1 MAVESKPVFELAGV
15 GMSARFLILLFSA
28 ACAAAAAAAQ
38 DDDIR
43 TLTEEARKL
52 AVDLV
57 AQVRGEVVKEMEH
70 GGPLRSVIVCKYS
83 APEITSALSRKS
95 GMHVSRVS
103 LRARN
108 PSLGWPDAWEQKVLM
123 DFDRRAAQ
131 GEKVESIEHV
141 EVVSEPQGRFLRYMK
156 AIPTAAACLT
166 CHGPAESL
174 SDAVKAQIAGAY
186 PHDKATGY
194 AVGQVRGAVTV
205 KRPF

>member
-1 MAVESKPVFELAGV
+1 
-15 GMSARFLILLFSA
+15 MSARSLIFLSFA
-28 ACAAAAAAAQ
+28 ALAAVPALAQ
-38 DDDIR
+38 DDDVR
-43 TLTEEARKL
+43 KLTEEARKV
-52 AVDLV
+52 AGDLV

-70 GGPLRSVIVCKYS
+70 GGPLRSVLVCKYS
-83 APEITSALSRKS
+83 VPEITSALSRKS

-123 DFDRRAAQ
+123 EFDRRAAQ
-131 GEKVESIEHV
+131 GEKVDGMEHV

-174 SDAVKAQIAGAY
+174 SDAMKAQIASEY

-194 AVGQVRGAVTV
+194 AAGQVRGGVTV
-205 KRPF
+205 KRPL